1 MDLPLIALR
10 FVRLADGGHLDLA
23 TGGRVVLR
31 VGQVSPAERLAFD
44 ASGSALMH
52 VWHPGL
58 AGYLDYGPLG
68 TDRWFEA
75 SALDGDSKEPIAPV
89 SNTMLADAAALLPLM
104 DAPGATLSRVRVC
117 SRLVAG
123 VLTGPDEAM
132 DVPDGL
138 RGDMRWPGLRLI
150 DRPLCHR
157 LLERLDDRR
166 SPGVTVW
173 KVAAPPGLG
182 WGTCWRQLAREIRQ
196 AGHIPLA
203 APLLERVARFGA
215 SRARPWL
222 VHLGEATVVT
232 AIDSDGSTDVSALLL
247 ALGGRVGQTILI
259 YVARGGD
266 DAGALDRLE
275 PLTPDQLEAAVICG
289 QPSLPRR
296 RLRTL
301 AIRAGGR
308 PGAFAAALLT
318 AVSRGRSPSQV
329 HDGMASLP
337 LPSLSRAVSDPSVF
351 ARAQRLASDGR
362 PGAARL
368 LLRRRGSALLRRGDD
383 RAGLRVWAHLAV
395 SCAASGRHDEAE
407 RTWNAAWRCAVERG
421 EPGPVLEAAPDLAAA
436 WIADLSPARA
446 EALLRSVLAA
456 CVAPAA
462 VAHPARSLLGEALS
476 WQGRWRDAL
485 SALDDV
491 AGCHAAS
498 FRARAY
504 LALGELARALPEA
517 VAATEAAAHEGE
529 DAARLLAAITRL
541 RVDVAARDASHRAF
555 TMTSLDRLPLGSQTL
570 ERERVLT
577 LAEAHVAAG
586 ERIPP
591 ARVPALRGYARAR
604 GPRLARARARL
615 ALSLDSQHPRAAI
628 EADVQRVALAT
639 GARALMHDAG
649 AFPWPWP
656 ASPEAQRSPM
666 VHDIV
671 AILEV
676 CQHDADPAEALQRLC
691 TLLSERTVAAGTI
704 VLTSIHGSLVTLGR
718 AGRPPD
724 VSFAER
730 AQTLRSTV
738 GPEPLPDGTAGAW
751 AIRHGD
757 DVTGVLAARWTERP
771 PTDEAAALMRAAAA
785 AMATVVGLARM
796 ARLSAVAAAQCKAD
810 ADLIGSSG
818 AMARVRAAIDR
829 AAPSPFPVLI
839 EGESGA
845 GKELV
850 ARGIHTRSDRR
861 ARRFAALNCAALAD
875 DLIEAELFGHARG
888 AFTGAIAERAGL
900 FEEADG
906 GTLFLD
912 EVGELSP
919 RAQAKLLRAIQEGEI
934 RRVGETRPRKVDA
947 RIVAATNRSL
957 EAEAAAGRFRTDLR
971 FRLDVIRIDVPPLR
985 GRPEDIAELA
995 AHFWQ
1000 QAAAR
1005 VGSRAS
1011 LGREALAALARY
1023 EWPGNVRELQNA
1035 MAAMAVS
1042 APRRGTLGIS
1052 ALPAG
1057 IGRVDNDG
1065 LTLDEARRRF
1075 DAGFVRGALARAGG
1089 SRSRAA
1095 TELGLSRQGLAKL
1108 MERLGIAV
1116 PGDTTIGA

>member
-10 FVRLADGGHLDLA
+10 FVRLADGGHFDLA
-23 TGGRVVLR
+23 TGARVALR
-31 VGQVSPAERLAFD
+31 AGQVPPEERLAFD
-44 ASGSALMH
+44 AAGRALMH

-58 AGYLDYGPLG
+58 AQYLDYGPLG

-75 SALDGDSKEPIAPV
+75 SALDDGSDDAIAAVPG
-89 SNTMLADAAALLPLM
+89 SALADAAALLPLV
-104 DAPGATLSRVRVC
+104 DAPGAALSRVRGC
-117 SRLVAG
+117 TRLVAG
-123 VLTGPDEAM
+123 VLPAEATPTEM
-132 DVPDGL
+132 PEGL
-138 RGDMRWPGLRLI
+138 RGDIRCPGLRLI
-150 DRPLCHR
+150 DRPLCNR
-157 LLERLDDRR
+157 LAERLDDRR

-173 KVAAPPGLG
+173 QVAAAPGFG
-182 WGTCWRQLAREIRQ
+182 WRTCWRLLARELRQ
-196 AGHIPLA
+196 AGYIPLA
-203 APLLERVARFGA
+203 ATLLDRVARFGTGG
-215 SRARPWL
+215 ARPWL
-222 VHLGEATVVT
+222 AYFDGATVVT
-232 AIDSDGSTDVSALLL
+232 AIESEDPQDMDALLL
-247 ALGGRVGQTILI
+247 ALGARVGQTILI
-259 YVARGGD
+259 RVAR
-266 DAGALDRLE
+266 AGESSGAVDRLE
-275 PLTPDQLEAAVICG
+275 PLTSDQLEAAVICAE
-289 QPSLPRR
+289 PSLPRR
-296 RLRTL
+296 RLRAL

-308 PGAFAAALLT
+308 PGDFAAALVT
-318 AVSRGRSPSQV
+318 AASRHGWPSDV
-329 HDGMASLP
+329 HDGGAP
-337 LPSLSRAVSDPSVF
+337 LPSLSGDVSEPSIVV
-351 ARAQRLASDGR
+351 RAQRLAADGR

-368 LLRRRGSALLRRGDD
+368 LLRREGSALLRRGNES
-383 RAGLRVWAHLAV
+383 AGLRVWARLAV
-395 SCAASGRHDEAE
+395 SLAASGRQDEAG
-407 RTWNAAWRCAVERG
+407 RTWNAAWRRAVQRG
-421 EPGPVLEAAPDLAAA
+421 EPGPVVEVAPDLAAA
-436 WIADLSPARA
+436 WIADLAPVRA

-456 CVAPAA
+456 GAPQADLTRR
-462 VAHPARSLLGEALS
+462 ARSLLGEALS

-485 SALDDV
+485 AALADV

-498 FRARAY
+498 VRTRAY
-504 LALGELARALPEA
+504 LALGELAWALPEA
-517 VAATEAAAHEGE
+517 AAATNAANREGNEAAQ
-529 DAARLLAAITRL
+529 LLAAVTRL
-541 RVDVAARDASHRAF
+541 WVDVASADAPHRAF
-555 TMTSLDRLPLGSQTL
+555 TMKSLEQLTFGCQTL
-570 ERERVLT
+570 ELERVLT

-586 ERIPP
+586 EPIPT
-591 ARVPALRGYARAR
+591 ALVPALRRWARGR

-615 ALSLDSQHPRAAI
+615 ALSLDSRHPRAAI

-639 GARALMHDAG
+639 GAGALAHDAG

-656 ASPEAQRSPM
+656 ASPGAQRSPM

-671 AILEV
+671 AVLEV
-676 CQHDADPAEALQRLC
+676 CQHDADPEAALQRLC
-691 TLLSERTVAAGTI
+691 ALLSEKTAAAGTV
-704 VLTSIHGSLVTLGR
+704 VLTSLHGSLVTLGR

-724 VSFAER
+724 VSLAAR
-730 AQTLRSTV
+730 AQALRATV
-738 GPEPLPDGTAGAW
+738 GPERLPDGIAGAW
-751 AIRHGD
+751 PIRHGD
-757 DVTGVLAARWTERP
+757 EVTGVLAARWSELP
-771 PTDEAAALMRAAAA
+771 PTDEAAALMQAAAA
-785 AMATVVGLARM
+785 AMATVVGLARV
-796 ARLSAVAAAQCKAD
+796 ARLSAVAAAQRKAD
-810 ADLIGSSG
+810 EDLIGSSG

-850 ARGIHTRSDRR
+850 ARAIHARSDRR

-957 EAEAAAGRFRTDLR
+957 EAAAAAGHFRTDLR
-971 FRLDVIRIDVPPLR
+971 FRIDVIRIDVPPLR

-1005 VGSRAS
+1005 VGSRAT
-1011 LGREALAALARY
+1011 LGREVLAALSRY

-1035 MAAMAVS
+1035 MAAVAVS
-1042 APRRGTLGIS
+1042 APRRGTLGVA

-1057 IGRVDNDG
+1057 IGRVDGDG
-1065 LTLDEARRRF
+1065 LTLDEARRQF

-1095 TELGLSRQGLAKL
+1095 SELGLSRQGLAKL
-1108 MERLGIAV
+1108 MERLGIAT
-1116 PGDTTIGA
+1116 PRDTIGA